1 MNQTVKDQRVNFF
14 LNSLKDSENDI
25 QKLTK
30 HITTVYTSN
39 IVITDDR
46 YKELLALLE
55 STNKKI
61 QTFIDELKKQMIE

>member
-1 MNQTVKDQRVNFF
+1 MNQTVKDQRINFF

-30 HITTVYTSN
+30 HITTVYNSN
-39 IVITDDR
+39 IVLTDDR

-55 STNKKI
+55 STNRRI
-61 QTFIDELKKQMIE
+61 QTFVDELKKQMTD

>member
-1 MNQTVKDQRVNFF
+1 MNQTVKDQRINFF

-30 HITTVYTSN
+30 HITMVYNSK
-39 IVITDDR
+39 IVLTDDR

-55 STNKKI
+55 STNKRI
-61 QTFIDELKKQMIE
+61 QTFVDELKKQI